1 MIGQASVIARVPLRL
16 RPLLGALAW
25 LSAVLAA
32 PATAPAET
40 VTIFA
45 AASTTDAVAEVAEAF
60 AASAGGSTARSIR
73 PVVAASSTLARQIA
87 HGAPADIFL
96 SANVR
101 WMDYL
106 EEEAL
111 IERQSRLTLLSN
123 RLVLAAPG
131 DSDLQVTLSPDV
143 DLAAKLGDG
152 RLAIGDPAHV
162 PAGVYAQRAL
172 EALGLWQD
180 ISGKLAQA
188 ANVRAAL
195 ALVERGEALAGIVY
209 ETDAAIS
216 KRVKVIDV
224 FPAAVTPEISYPL
237 AIVAGRDSPA
247 VRRVYDFLQSGAAAA
262 IFRRHGFTVA
272 PRGS

>member
-1 MIGQASVIARVPLRL
+1 MIGQAPVIARAPLRL
-16 RPLLGALAW
+16 RRLFGALAW
-25 LSAVLAA
+25 LSAVLAL
-32 PATAPAET
+32 PASAPAET
-40 VTIFA
+40 VTLFA
-45 AASTTDAVAEVAEAF
+45 AASTTDAVEEVAEAF
-60 AASAGGSTARSIR
+60 AASTGGSIR

-87 HGAPADIFL
+87 QGAPADIYL

-106 EEEAL
+106 DEEAL
-111 IERQSRLTLLSN
+111 IDRRSRMTLLSN
-123 RLVLAAPG
+123 RLVLTAPS
-131 DSDLQVTLSPDV
+131 DSDLQVTLSPDAE
-143 DLAAKLGDG
+143 LAAKLGDG

-162 PAGVYAQRAL
+162 PAGIYAQRAL

-216 KRVKVIDV
+216 ERVKVIDV

-247 VRRVYDFLQSGAAAA
+247 VRRVYDFLQSGAATA

-272 PRGS
+272 PQGS